1 MKAGSLSGPETSLAA
16 TEARDELRPLA
27 IRATGLSK
35 TFRIPHEARY
45 TVRDYAL
52 HPFRRTTYE
61 TQRALAD
68 VSFEIAQGEFFGVI
82 GRNGSGKS
90 TLLKVVAGIY
100 PPDTGTVEIGGKL
113 SPFIELGVGFNPELS
128 ARDNV
133 GINGTLLGLS
143 PKEIEERF
151 DDIIAFG
158 ELERFV
164 DQKLKNFSSGMQ
176 LRLAYS
182 IAIQVPFDIL
192 LLDEVLAVGDQNFQ
206 EKCFAT
212 FEQMRES
219 GKTVVLVT
227 HDLRSVARFCER
239 ALLLRD
245 GIVQALGTP
254 QDVTE
259 IYLEQERA
267 RSTAPGNGRLAVAS
281 QPHPS
286 VAEAPPASEDEV
298 REAEMRLIERR
309 WHGIGTDD
317 IAFLNREDVVEI
329 ITTQQ
334 KYLEERHIRV
344 DRLLKE
350 RHEMWR
356 ENVQL
361 GQMVDVFLQR
371 HYREFPLPPETL
383 RAGKRL
389 SRVNFLTQGL
399 VDAEHILTT
408 FGDSPTDVVLE
419 WGCGAGRTAR
429 WLASYPNWAD
439 CYRGCDNDAAA
450 VTWVRANLGLDAR
463 VSQEKPPLP
472 YEDAELGGVFTLYR
486 MSSYP
491 GGEHRHWY
499 EEIRR
504 VLRPG
509 SYAYVTLQGRAVLEG
524 RSEEAALTPL
534 LDRQGW
540 ATVGSGEQSSVT
552 FVTEEF
558 VREATEGLFFLERF
572 EPTGHKLMDRYLLK
586 ALD

>member
-1 MKAGSLSGPETSLAA
+1 MKAGSLSGPETSVAA

-212 FEQMRES
+212 FEDMRRS
-219 GKTVVLVT
+219 GKTVILVT
-227 HDLRSVARFCER
+227 HDLRAVARFCDR

-245 GIVQALGTP
+245 GVVQATGEP
-254 QDVTE
+254 DDVARV
-259 IYLEQERA
+259 YLEQEKGRAAVNGRA
-267 RSTAPGNGRLAVAS
+267 RLGESGST
-281 QPHPS
+281 QP
-286 VAEAPPASEDEV
+286 VEPPATEEQ
-298 REAEMRLIERR
+298 REATMRLVERR
-309 WHGIGTDD
+309 WHGLTTDD
-317 IAFLNREDVVEI
+317 LGLMTREDIFDVIKTQQQYVVEYSARAARLAKELRE
-329 ITTQQ
+329 TQ
-334 KYLEERHIRV
+334 R
-344 DRLLKE
+344 
-350 RHEMWR
+350 
-356 ENVQL
+356 
-361 GQMVDVFLQR
+361 DVEHLSMMIDTLTRQ
-371 HYREFPLPPETL
+371 HYPVLPLPPERL
-383 RAGKRL
+383 RFGKRATPL
-389 SRVNFLTQGL
+389 NFLAQGIAAA
-399 VDAEHILTT
+399 DKAIAAYGTAPERPI
-408 FGDSPTDVVLE
+408 LE
-419 WGCGAGRTAR
+419 WGCNAGRTYR
-429 WLASYPNWAD
+429 WVAAYPAWREH
-439 CYRGCDNDAAA
+439 YRGCDTDAESVEWLAK
-450 VTWVRANLGLDAR
+450 TLGVDAR
-463 VSQEKPPLP
+463 RCSEEPPLP
-472 YEDAELGGVFTLYR
+472 YEDGSFSGILSLSMLTR
-486 MSSYP
+486 IHPDM
-491 GGEHRHWY
+491 HRTWY
-499 EEIRR
+499 EELHRILDPHAI
-504 VLRPG
+504 VILGTQGP
-509 SYAYVTLQGRAVLEG
+509 TLVPEGRAGDGGVALEVSFERNG
-524 RSEEAALTPL
+524 CAYLPSGAGGAAFVSEEFTRHAIDGIFALEEYRPE
-534 LDRQGW
+534 GH
-540 ATVGSGEQSSVT
+540 GSSDLYRLRRLG
-552 FVTEEF
+552 
-558 VREATEGLFFLERF
+558 
-572 EPTGHKLMDRYLLK
+572 
-586 ALD
+586 